1 MDHGLGY
8 VEALFVIAHETAPFC
23 HPAEGSLDDPAP
35 RQDLE
40 AGFMAAATDDFQH
53 EVAVRTGIEQ
63 FGADVSAIAEQ
74 MLEPGLPFSDGGDNL
89 LNPSTV
95 GDVGRGQ
102 VQHEKAAIRIYSDVP
117 FAAFDALAGVVSAVF
132 GGRRL
137 DRLAVHNRSCRALLP
152 SLPLPVQHQ
161 GHVVDGAE
169 QKQPDK
175 TAEPPVHRLPGRK
188 IMWQH
193 PPAAARARK
202 VAQRIQDFA

>member
-1 MDHGLGY
+1 VSNAPEQQAAHVDVDHGLGH
-8 VEALFVIAHETAPFC
+8 VEALFAIAHETAPSC

-102 VQHEKAAIRIYSDVP
+102 VQHEKAAIRIHSDVP
-117 FAAFDALAGVVSAVF
+117 FAAFDPLASVIPAAAL
-132 GGRRL
+132 GRRHL
-137 DRLAVHNRSCRALLP
+137 DRSAVHNYGCGALLP
-152 SLPLPVQHQ
+152 PLPLAIEHQ
-161 GHVVDGAE
+161 GNVMNCAE
-169 QKQPDK
+169 
-175 TAEPPVHRLPGRK
+175 
-188 IMWQH
+188 
-193 PPAAARARK
+193 
-202 VAQRIQDFA
+202 